1 MKKTN
6 NNKKYGPKLKDKKIK
21 GKIEKYF
28 QFYKLL
34 KKDFK
39 YLMMKSKNINF
50 KNQPEKFNK

>member
-28 QFYKLL
+28 
-34 KKDFK
+34 
-39 YLMMKSKNINF
+39 
-50 KNQPEKFNK
+50 